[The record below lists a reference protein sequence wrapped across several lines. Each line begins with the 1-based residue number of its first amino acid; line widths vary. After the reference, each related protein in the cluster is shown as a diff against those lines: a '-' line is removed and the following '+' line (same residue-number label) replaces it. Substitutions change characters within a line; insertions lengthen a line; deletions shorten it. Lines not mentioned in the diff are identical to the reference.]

1 VSGDHGGERSTW
13 WTFAFGSTLTLAMAV
28 GTLLPFALGVLAPF
42 IVPELE
48 LSRSRF
54 GGLTTVFY
62 LVGMPFSLVAGAL
75 VDRVG
80 GRRVLLLLFLLGA
93 AEVVLAGLAPDYMWL
108 AAAAAVGGL
117 ATAAVNPVTNQQISL
132 HVPVG
137 RQGVIVGIKQSG
149 VYAGLV
155 FAGAALPLAAGSLGW
170 RRALASTSVLGIVG
184 VVATLLVIPPARR
197 RMAGGGKGRTR
208 TTLGADIWWLA
219 GLTLLMG
226 AVPAVTAVYLPLYA
240 FEQLGL
246 DEGAAGLLAAGSGA
260 VAVVARI
267 GWAHAAERIA
277 SARELLAVMAAVT
290 LVALLLLWAAPAAG
304 TWMLWLGALAFGG
317 AVSAWTAVVYL
328 ALVRDV
334 PQASAGR
341 STGVI
346 QLAFYAGYSAYPL
359 AFGFVVDRLGGYATG
374 WLALVGINV
383 VSLILL
389 WAWRPVHVGVR
400 PESNARVTSGSP
412 G

>member
-1 VSGDHGGERSTW
+1 
-13 WTFAFGSTLTLAMAV
+13 MAV
-28 GTLLPFALGVLAPF
+28 GTFLPFALGVLAPF
-42 IVPELE
+42 IVPDLA

-80 GRRVLLLLFLLGA
+80 GRRVLLVLFLLGA
-93 AEVVLAGLAPDYMWL
+93 ADVVIAGLAPNYLGLL
-108 AAAAAVGGL
+108 AASAVGGL

-132 HVPVG
+132 HVQVG

-155 FAGAALPLAAGSLGW
+155 LAGAVLPLAAGSLGW
-170 RRALASTSVLGIVG
+170 RIALASTAVLGVFGI
-184 VVATLLVIPPARR
+184 VATLLVIPPVQRR
-197 RMAGGGKGRTR
+197 VGGGGTGRTR

-267 GWAHAAERIA
+267 GWARAAERIA

-290 LVALLLLWAAPAAG
+290 LVSLLLLWAAPAVG
-304 TWMLWLGALAFGG
+304 TWMLWLGALVFGA

-328 ALVRDV
+328 VLVRDV

-341 STGVI
+341 STGII
-346 QLAFYAGYSAYPL
+346 QLAFYGGYSAYPL
-359 AFGFVVDRLGGYATG
+359 VFGVVVDRFGGYTTG
-374 WLALVGINV
+374 WLALVGVNV
-383 VSLILL
+383 MSLILL
-389 WAWRPVHVGVR
+389 RIWRPVRVGVR
-400 PESNARVTSGSP
+400 PRAGA